1 MMPDPEQVL
10 SAQQE
15 RNRVQAAARSQ
26 EAKERLQQERLQVKE
41 QREATLK
48 RQRATR
54 TIEDLRSAM
63 VASLGHDRA
72 REDTSSDDP
81 DSAPRLGGAPYRCN
95 CRKART
101 CECVVRRRQARV
113 ETKESDRTSP
123 STSSDRPS
131 SEETSHT
138 VTGIRTQQLIQLLK
152 PEGCVSINK
161 MIGESKQLM
170 GENCPVSSTGDL
182 IDNRLLIETNSATVV
197 GALFHGP
204 PGEGVL
210 TSSVSAAQERGSSV
224 PTVCPPCPWDTDS
237 SSPSTETAEQT
248 RQEQNGRERRQT
260 RGGERDDAYRILE
273 QGRIEDAYRILEQ
286 GRVEDAYKILTQE
299 GGIEDAHS
307 IPAQKEKVQDA
318 DKILAPKE
326 GPKADSSSKRI
337 GLVHAKKLSQFWLT
351 TPVRSVVY
359 QLKSPAALVSDPQPP
374 KPLRVSEKEG
384 PTPGQDRNEMSQV
397 DSHKRAPCSF
407 SRASNPS
414 EPLATKGGNT
424 SRSSAAKTRAPS
436 KVQLYDHSARYEKLC
451 DTQHRVQRLRAD
463 TQPDAEEMARREE
476 GAHQPVMEE
485 GPSRFQ
491 ALERGHQALAQ
502 LRISQDYQHLVDQLA
517 LLTKEERKVRSHHT
531 HVDVYLNEERRKER
545 NIRRQKD
552 MDSAFERVYHSSAT
566 ATGCRCGLARQSD
579 ANFEGCRCPERR
591 VPITLD
597 EHRPAYVVESPPK
610 LNVAVCGTRPDVS
623 RSSISPESSIEAAR
637 VPHNSESSTWRAH
650 HSSSLLQQLMDRVN
664 IQRSILMEEVREH
677 LAPQRPACPPSKS
690 QEHPSSV
697 TKPTS
702 PSPGDSPPLG
712 TVTHP
717 ESVPQTEECV
727 GKTTAREAD
736 SETQP
741 RGSPTGDPPQP
752 TNDDNLELREGS
764 TVSVVSEYS
773 LDVSLSAEQSF
784 SELGSSSTSMATSE
798 DIHITVSVREKV
810 GKSYSSQTDQPL
822 GRPQEGKQES
832 SFAEKHKPAST
843 EKRESLS
850 AEKHKPVS
858 TEEHRSSSSEEHKPA
873 SSEEHKPVST
883 EKQRKSVSN
892 KIKIHQKYSKKNE
905 NNKKKRKKVLEVSYE
920 RHKMM
925 KETRDPPE
933 SQETS
938 VEHVTPEGSSVST
951 VYLSPP
957 HEVVPAQADRVDR
970 LLSEIHK
977 QKEELEQFL
986 DKHSSSNSDETD
998 STDLRFYISQLLTL
1012 SRQSV
1017 EDLNVSEVSDTPN
1030 IPQTVGSDRL
1040 HSDAKSDNTTI
1051 KVAPSPEQKPPKRAE
1066 PKVSRVAQDK
1076 IPTKK
1081 LHYRTP
1087 SAPVCV
1093 SKPLPTPG
1101 STVSTSGTNSVK
1113 QPFAREPQPR
1123 RAPSTIDACEK
1134 VSPSTRQKVPLKP
1147 KNCYCPSEPPP
1158 TPSSLSALR
1167 NGAQGRREP
1176 GGNPVISGNFN
1187 DSSKKLIDRISSLS
1201 EMIEQIRREKQML
1214 LESSSDSQRDSTKYI
1229 SPPESWVPTVE
1240 ARPRRPDLC
1249 FCPVEDGNLRSEIT
1263 RPPPSQP
1270 VRSNRFGNHIQ
1281 PHELSTIVEVDTPQS
1296 SQLLLAA
1303 EESTMVDD
1311 NQGKDTADNPARA
1324 HGTEDTLREDVGS
1337 DDTLPDVMAE
1347 LMRRQLITS
1356 PFLWSEQV
1364 RENNPEDQTSSRLF
1378 RQQTDPH
1385 LFCQQTDACRSHEQT
1400 DAHLP
1405 HEQTDASRSHEQTD
1419 ARLPHEQSDACLP
1432 HELTDACLPHELTDA
1447 CLPHELTDACL
1458 PHRQS
1463 DVCLSH
1469 DQTNASLP
1477 ETSSSRDLSIEQFKE
1492 QILQSFIGIG
1502 LNPSPQ
1508 DLDGALKKLGLP
1520 LTKKNN
1526 KYQIIAADK
1535 RPPPRPQS
1543 STKQSQQSLEKPKL
1557 SVTESFKRQIM
1568 SNFLGIGVEPTT
1580 SELESA
1586 FRSLGV
1592 SWAGTTLRKTKEAEA
1607 LSPSSGE
1614 NNSNSLQSNHT
1625 ENSFDRS
1632 LPTSVRGR
1640 STPVSSLTSSSK
1652 SAGNNNHTT
1661 CVSFPGESDISSVQ
1675 PATSSNED
1683 QSTLSVQAPNVSLKT
1698 PSLNRPAP
1706 RRGT

>member
-1 MMPDPEQVL
+1 MYKPDPERVL

-54 TIEDLRSAM
+54 AMEDLRSAM

-81 DSAPRLGGAPYRCN
+81 DSVSRLGGASYRCN
-95 CRKART
+95 CLKART

-138 VTGIRTQQLIQLLK
+138 GRTRSSYHNTALIQLY
-152 PEGCVSINK
+152 
-161 MIGESKQLM
+161 
-170 GENCPVSSTGDL
+170 
-182 IDNRLLIETNSATVV
+182 RLWPSNTNSATVV

-204 PGEGVL
+204 PGEGVS
-210 TSSVSAAQERGSSV
+210 TSSVSAAQEGRGSSV

-237 SSPSTETAEQT
+237 STPSTETAEQT
-248 RQEQNGRERRQT
+248 RQEHSGRERRQT
-260 RGGERDDAYRILE
+260 RGGEREDAYRILE
-273 QGRIEDAYRILEQ
+273 QGRI
-286 GRVEDAYKILTQE
+286 EDAYKILTQE

-307 IPAQKEKVQDA
+307 IPAQKEKVEDA
-318 DKILAPKE
+318 DKILASKE
-326 GPKADSSSKRI
+326 GPKADSSSK
-337 GLVHAKKLSQFWLT
+337 
-351 TPVRSVVY
+351 SVVY
-359 QLKSPAALVSDPQPP
+359 QLKSPAVLVSDPQPP

-397 DSHKRAPCSF
+397 DSRKRAPCSF
-407 SRASNPS
+407 SGAS
-414 EPLATKGGNT
+414 ATKGGNT

-545 NIRRQKD
+545 NSRRQKD

-566 ATGCRCGLARQSD
+566 ATGCRCGLAHQSD

-591 VPITLD
+591 VPITV
-597 EHRPAYVVESPPK
+597 AYVVESPPK

-664 IQRSILMEEVREH
+664 IQRSLLAEEVREH
-677 LAPQRPACPPSKS
+677 LAPQRPVCPPSKS

-727 GKTTAREAD
+727 GKTAAREAD

-741 RGSPTGDPPQP
+741 GGSPTGDPPQP
-752 TNDDNLELREGS
+752 TNDNNLELREGS

-773 LDVSLSAEQSF
+773 LDVSLSAEQTF

-798 DIHITVSVREKV
+798 DIRIIVSVREK
-810 GKSYSSQTDQPL
+810 SYCSQTDQPL
-822 GRPQEGKQES
+822 GCPQERKPES
-832 SFAEKHKPAST
+832 SFAEKQKPAST
-843 EKRESLS
+843 EKRKPVSTEDRSS
-850 AEKHKPVS
+850 SPEEHKPAS
-858 TEEHRSSSSEEHKPA
+858 TEEHRSSSTERKKPA
-873 SSEEHKPVST
+873 SSEENKLVCTEKQKPATTKKHKLVFTEKHRSSSTEKQKPVST
-883 EKQRKSVSN
+883 EKHRSSSTEKQKPVTTKKHKLASIEKQKPASTEKHRSSSTEKPRKSVSN

-920 RHKMM
+920 RHKTM
-925 KETRDPPE
+925 KETREPPE

-938 VEHVTPEGSSVST
+938 VEHVTPEVSSVST

-957 HEVVPAQADRVDR
+957 HEMVPAQADRVDR

-986 DKHSSSNSDETD
+986 DKHSSSNSDEAD

-1017 EDLNVSEVSDTPN
+1017 EDLNVSEVSDIPD

-1040 HSDAKSDNTTI
+1040 HANAKSDNTTI
-1051 KVAPSPEQKPPKRAE
+1051 KVAPPPERKPPKKAE

-1087 SAPVCV
+1087 SAPESV

-1101 STVSTSGTNSVK
+1101 STVPTSGTKSVK
-1113 QPFAREPQPR
+1113 QPLAREPQHR
-1123 RAPSTIDACEK
+1123 RAPSTIGACEK
-1134 VSPSTRQKVPLKP
+1134 VSPGTRQKKHHQPRLR
-1147 KNCYCPSEPPP
+1147 SRRLEM
-1158 TPSSLSALR
+1158 ALR
-1167 NGAQGRREP
+1167 GVA
-1176 GGNPVISGNFN
+1176 NPVVILSFPVNFN

-1249 FCPVEDGNLRSEIT
+1249 FCPVENSNLRSEIMG
-1263 RPPPSQP
+1263 PPPSQP
-1270 VRSNRFGNHIQ
+1270 VRSNRFGNNIQ
-1281 PHELSTIVEVDTPQS
+1281 PHELSTIAEVDTPQS
-1296 SQLLLAA
+1296 SQFLLAA
-1303 EESTMVDD
+1303 EDSAMVDD
-1311 NQGKDTADNPARA
+1311 DQGKDTADNPARA

-1356 PFLWSEQV
+1356 PFPWSKQV
-1364 RENNPEDQTSSRLF
+1364 RENSPVGEQNPEDQTGARLF
-1378 RQQTDPH
+1378 RQQTDPY
-1385 LFCQQTDACRSHEQT
+1385 LFCQ
-1400 DAHLP
+1400 
-1405 HEQTDASRSHEQTD
+1405 QTDASRSHEHTGAD
-1419 ARLPHEQSDACLP
+1419 LPHGQSDICLSHGQSDAHLP
-1432 HELTDACLPHELTDA
+1432 HELTDACLP
-1447 CLPHELTDACL
+1447 
-1458 PHRQS
+1458 
-1463 DVCLSH
+1463 H

-1508 DLDGALKKLGLP
+1508 DLDGAFKKLGLP

-1543 STKQSQQSLEKPKL
+1543 STKQSHQSLEKPKL

-1568 SNFLGIGVEPTT
+1568 NNFLGIGVEPTT

-1614 NNSNSLQSNHT
+1614 NNSHSLLSNHT

-1640 STPVSSLTSSSK
+1640 STPVSSSTSSSK
-1652 SAGNNNHTT
+1652 SARNNDHTT

-1698 PSLNRPAP
+1698 PSLNRPAS